1 MKQPDP
7 GAAQRAIEAFLEAVG
22 APIGE
27 DPELAGTGARVTQA
41 FLEDFLSGYRMDPA
55 AVLAD
60 ATASSSPAMVA
71 LVDLPATTMCPHH
84 LLPASGAVHVGYWP
98 GDRVAGFGAIAAL
111 VDGYTRRLALQEDI
125 ARNVA
130 DALVKHLGARAAGCI
145 VDLTPTCATVRG
157 ERRHGMRALTS
168 AFAGEAAHDAALRA
182 ELLATLSLAHVSVA
196 SPSDERSEGAAAGT
210 GRSAGAIAP
219 RLGERAG

>member
-1 MKQPDP
+1 MRTPDP
-7 GAAQRAIEAFLEAVG
+7 AAAQRAIEAFLEAVG
-22 APIGE
+22 APVGS
-27 DPELAGTGARVTQA
+27 DPELEGTGARVSQA
-41 FLEDFLSGYRMDPA
+41 FIEDFLSGYRMDA
-55 AVLAD
+55 AALLSD

-84 LLPASGAVHVGYWP
+84 LLPASGVVHVGYWP
-98 GDRVAGFGAIAAL
+98 GDKVAGFGTIAAL

-130 DALVKHLGARAAGCI
+130 EAIVAHLGARAAGCV

-168 AFAGEAAHDAALRA
+168 AFAGEAVGDASLRA
-182 ELLATLSLAHVSVA
+182 ELLTSLSL
-196 SPSDERSEGAAAGT
+196 
-210 GRSAGAIAP
+210 SAGASAP

>member
-1 MKQPDP
+1 MKKPDP
-7 GAAQRAIEAFLEAVG
+7 AAAQRAIEAFLEAVG
-22 APIGE
+22 APVRE

-41 FLEDFLSGYRMDPA
+41 FLEDFLSGYAMDPGL
-55 AVLAD
+55 VFAD
-60 ATASSSPAMVA
+60 ATASNSPAMVA
-71 LVDLPATTMCPHH
+71 LIDLPATTMCPHH
-84 LLPASGAVHVGYWP
+84 LLPASGLVHVGYWP
-98 GDRVAGFGAIAAL
+98 GDKVAGFGAIAAL

-130 DALVKHLGARAAGCI
+130 DALVAHLGARAAGCL

-168 AFAGEAAHDAALRA
+168 AFAGEAVNDAALRS
-182 ELLATLSLAHVSVA
+182 ELLSTLAVARSSLGA
-196 SPSDERSEGAAAGT
+196 STGA
-210 GRSAGAIAP
+210 SAP